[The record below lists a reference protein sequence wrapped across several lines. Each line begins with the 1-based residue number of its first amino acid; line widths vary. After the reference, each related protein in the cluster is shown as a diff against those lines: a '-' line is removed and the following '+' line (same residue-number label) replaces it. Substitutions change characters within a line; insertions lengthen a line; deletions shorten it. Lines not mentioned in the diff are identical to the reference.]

1 MKIEFD
7 EAKNER
13 NILERGLP
21 FGMVAEFEWDTALV
35 IEDDRMNYGEKRY
48 RAIGFIG
55 ERLHAI
61 VFTPRKGGIR
71 VISLRKANKRE
82 EKGYGK
88 ANKS

>member
-48 RAIGFIG
+48 RAIGYIG
-55 ERLHAI
+55 VRLHVIA
-61 VFTPRKGGIR
+61 FTPRKGGIR